1 MTIMTIIVKIM
12 QIIITLNSFYFSNVF
27 QSAVRLQC
35 HFHLLFFP
43 SDWHGNYLCIL
54 FITFIYLWFII
65 LMKKYDINKYKFWSV
80 IVFSQCDAQ
89 ITKQIYKYSKVI
101 YTMFISMLCKS
112 NDKCLY
118 VSYFVSLNYEK
129 NIILTH
135 WKHS

>member
-1 MTIMTIIVKIM
+1 MTIITPIVIIM
-12 QIIITLNSFYFSNVF
+12 QIITTLNSFYFSNVF

-35 HFHLLFFP
+35 HFHMLFFP

-54 FITFIYLWFII
+54 FITFIYLWFFI
-65 LMKKYDINKYKFWSV
+65 LMKKCNMNKHKFCSV

-89 ITKQIYKYSKVI
+89 VTKQIYKYSKVI

-118 VSYFVSLNYEK
+118 VSYFVSLNYEEK
-129 NIILTH
+129 KHNTNC
-135 WKHS
+135 KHS